1 MAAYAAAYARAL
13 VDVVL
18 DRKLDAAAVDEQL
31 EDFAVALET
40 SGELREVLYNPSF
53 KLEKRI
59 AILDGLAKRMQLG
72 SEVRNFVA
80 VVMRNGRLHAFDEI
94 VSQYR
99 SEMDRREGI
108 SEAEITTAR
117 KLDAKERQEL
127 EQRVATM
134 AGTKI
139 HATFQEDSSLVGGVI
154 LRIGSTVYDGSVR
167 GRLERM
173 KEQLVAG

>member
-1 MAAYAAAYARAL
+1 MAAYASAYARAL

-18 DRKLDAAAVDEQL
+18 SRKLDASNVSQQLFDFSAALDSSS
-31 EDFAVALET
+31 A
-40 SGELREVLYNPSF
+40 LREVLYNPSF

-59 AILDGLAKRMQLG
+59 AILDSMAKKMELS

-94 VSQYR
+94 AAQYR

-108 SEAEITTAR
+108 AEAEITTAR
-117 KLDAKERQEL
+117 KLDATERQEL
-127 EQRVATM
+127 ETRVATM

-139 HATFQEDSSLVGGVI
+139 HATFQEDTGLLGGVI